1 MSSPVI
7 VPEHEPSRPIY
18 SKNTNNI
25 LAEFDAVSVEGN
37 YNEYSEET
45 GCTDKWANLHGM
57 PFRTQ
62 IKRFHHGLLQVRNK
76 TRAHIFKSLVQGNY
90 TVWQPANGKQPFVVF
105 GRSGKY
111 INGNERKFS
120 DGSDIEAWIVDA
132 ARVKVEESYKECDV
146 FSDSS
151 DDNESDIVRT
161 TSNID

>member
-1 MSSPVI
+1 MS
-7 VPEHEPSRPIY
+7 
-18 SKNTNNI
+18 
-25 LAEFDAVSVEGN
+25 
-37 YNEYSEET
+37 
-45 GCTDKWANLHGM
+45 
-57 PFRTQ
+57 FRTQ
-62 IKRFHHGLLQVRNK
+62 IKCFCHRLLQVRNK

-111 INGNERKFS
+111 INGNGTNIS
-120 DGSDIEAWIVDA
+120 DGRDIEAWIVDA

-161 TSNID
+161 TSDID